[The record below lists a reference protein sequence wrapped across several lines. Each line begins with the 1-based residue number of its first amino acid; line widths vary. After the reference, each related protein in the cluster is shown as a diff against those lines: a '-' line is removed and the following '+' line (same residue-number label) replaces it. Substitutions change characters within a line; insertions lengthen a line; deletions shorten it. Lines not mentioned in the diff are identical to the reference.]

1 MSQMNSKEFVY
12 NTAYSVQLLYIAGR
26 VPLNDIP
33 QIPYILWFTHPELTR
48 ERSILFLL
56 FEIKRVFVNN
66 STVFRLTDLFS
77 LYFFIQNVNAN
88 KKVFKIKG
96 YTIM

>member
-1 MSQMNSKEFVY
+1 MSSYMQSIFFYASYPIFALVY
-12 NTAYSVQLLYIAGR
+12 SDIYI
-26 VPLNDIP
+26 
-33 QIPYILWFTHPELTR
+33 YIISDDPELTR
-48 ERSILFLL
+48 ERSILFLS
-56 FEIKRVFVNN
+56 FEIKRVFVYN